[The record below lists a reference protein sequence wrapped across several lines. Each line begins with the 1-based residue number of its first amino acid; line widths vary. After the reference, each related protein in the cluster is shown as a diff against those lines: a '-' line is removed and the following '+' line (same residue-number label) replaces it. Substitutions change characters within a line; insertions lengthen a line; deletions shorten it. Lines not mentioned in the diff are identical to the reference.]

1 MPLRRASANISSGSR
16 LPSMWMCSSHFGR
29 RSMRSSGMSGA
40 YSGPYGGQ
48 SDLSADLSAEASLR
62 AKAEACWKPGGHQG
76 NFSCVTLRLLPMF
89 ARYGACCGLP
99 GMRILIA
106 SNHRYPCYPPVGSGL
121 QPTEF
126 PSGSGGH
133 IQDLLARGLAEL
145 GHQVFYLLRRGC
157 ETPLPEGIQLVS
169 DPIDDADIYQTTGAP
184 GAELV
189 SAFATERGL
198 PWVLTCHLDRSG
210 SSGTAPAGDNWIFV
224 SRALA
229 RTYRKSRVVLNG
241 LDPGDFLFSAS
252 KEPFLLFMAPAER
265 ALAKGLNTAIAAS
278 RRAGIGL
285 VVAGTGGS
293 HQAIEGLAAI
303 CREAG
308 AGYVGDIRGAVK
320 AKWLA
325 AAKAVI
331 LPSQTNEGCPLTLI
345 EALMSGTPVLA
356 SHAGGIPEVVSRE

>member
-1 MPLRRASANISSGSR
+1 
-16 LPSMWMCSSHFGR
+16 
-29 RSMRSSGMSGA
+29 
-40 YSGPYGGQ
+40 
-48 SDLSADLSAEASLR
+48 
-62 AKAEACWKPGGHQG
+62 
-76 NFSCVTLRLLPMF
+76 
-89 ARYGACCGLP
+89 
-99 GMRILIA
+99 MRILMA
-106 SNHRYPCYPPVGSGL
+106 SNHRYPSFRSVGSGL
-121 QPTEF
+121 EPTEF

-133 IQDLLARGLAEL
+133 IQDLLARGLSEL

-157 ETPLPEGIQLVS
+157 EMPLPEGVELVS

-224 SRALA
+224 SRSLA

-356 SHAGGIPEVVSRE
+356 SHAGGIPEVVSREVGFLCRNEDDYVHAVGRLDEISPERCRAHALEHFHYRRMVRDYVSEFEHEIARHADCHNRR